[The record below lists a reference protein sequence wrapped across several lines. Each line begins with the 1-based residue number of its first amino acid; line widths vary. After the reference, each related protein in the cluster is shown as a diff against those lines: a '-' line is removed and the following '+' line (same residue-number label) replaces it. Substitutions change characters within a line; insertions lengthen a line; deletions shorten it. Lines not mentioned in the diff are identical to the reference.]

1 MSSLFKI
8 SNDMQLIVNE
18 LIANGGEL
26 TDELQDQL
34 QITESQMKQKA
45 SGYAQVIRAMKYDN
59 DVVDAEIKRLQAIKK
74 VRKNTTER
82 LENALSDAM
91 QQFELDVI
99 DTPTTKI
106 SFRSSQS
113 VEITDENAI
122 DKQFKTQIITTKID
136 KMEIKRAIK
145 GGAKVDGAELIT
157 NKNLQ
162 IK

>member
-1 MSSLFKI
+1 
-8 SNDMQLIVNE
+8 MQLIVNE

-45 SGYAQVIRAMKYDN
+45 TGYAQVIRAMRYDN
-59 DVVDAEIKRLQAIKK
+59 DIVDAEIKRLQGIKK
-74 VRKNTTER
+74 VRKNATER

-91 QQFELDVI
+91 QRFEMDVI
-99 DTPTTKI
+99 ETPTSKI
-106 SFRSSQS
+106 SFRLSQS

-122 DKQFKTQIITTKID
+122 DKQFKTQIITTKVD

-145 GGAKVDGAELIT
+145 GGATIDGAELIT